1 VDEAAEQPI
10 LAIDLGGT
18 HIRAAYVSPDL
29 DVACR
34 RAVDTRD
41 GDGVAA
47 VVERIC
53 RLALDT
59 RDEAERARL
68 PAPIGIGISSPG
80 PLDPWRGVVVAPPNL
95 AGWHSVPLAE
105 AVEDAAGLPTFLER
119 DTNVAVMAEWRHGA
133 ARGARDVIYVTV
145 STGIG
150 GGIVVDGRPL
160 IGLDGTAGE
169 IGHLT
174 VELDGPL
181 CGDGAPGHAEA
192 IGSGTA
198 IAREGR
204 ALLAAGTAPILAR
217 LAAEAAAEPAAAP
230 GPTPRGST
238 PPHGDD
244 PVDAELVARAADAG
258 DAACKAVLARA
269 WTAVGAMCA
278 GLVNVFNPEVIVL
291 GGAIALHR
299 PELPGAV
306 RDEIDR
312 RAFATPARRVR
323 VVLSEHRDDV
333 SLIGS
338 LPIVNERLHD
348 PAYRQGRPSAQPSQL
363 RSPA

>member
-1 VDEAAEQPI
+1 MDEPAEQPI

-18 HIRAAYVSPDL
+18 RIRAAYVSPDL
-29 DVACR
+29 EVACR

-41 GDGVAA
+41 GDGVDA

-53 RLALDT
+53 RLATDV
-59 RDEAERARL
+59 RDEARSAGL
-68 PAPIGIGISSPG
+68 PLPVGVGISSPG

-95 AGWHSVPLAE
+95 AGWRDVPLAD
-105 AVEDAAGLPTFLER
+105 AVAAATGLPAFLER

-133 ARGARDVIYVTV
+133 ARRVRNVIYVTV

-150 GGIVVDGRPL
+150 GGIIVDGRPL

-198 IAREGR
+198 IGREGR

-217 LAAEAAAEPAAAP
+217 LAEAAAAAP
-230 GPTPRGST
+230 DAPSHP
-238 PPHGDD
+238 DD
-244 PVDAELVARAADAG
+244 LVDAELVARAADEG
-258 DAACKAVLARA
+258 DAACQAVLARA

-278 GLVNVFNPEVIVL
+278 GLVNVFNPERIVI
-291 GGAIALHR
+291 GGAIAMHR
-299 PELPGAV
+299 PELLGVV

-312 RAFATPARRVR
+312 RAFPTPARRVR
-323 VVLSEHRDDV
+323 VVPSEHGDDV
-333 SLIGS
+333 SLIGL
-338 LPIVNERLHD
+338 LPIVNERIGD
-348 PAYRQGRPSAQPSQL
+348 PAYRRGRPSISPETSPETSPPQM